1 MKVSKPK
8 RIYASR
14 IISDQASKYFH
25 NITNLPQTRRDA
37 RRHRYSLASTPPALR
52 LSNAAQQM
60 SSVFD
65 HLAGVI
71 RAPTLPRAREF
82 RGEPCPSLSCCLG
95 TNRISGWESA

>member
-71 RAPTLPRAREF
+71 RALTLRGRVSSAGNPARAF
-82 RGEPCPSLSCCLG
+82 LV
-95 TNRISGWESA
+95 A